1 MVKLTEKQKK
11 FADYYIELG
20 NATQAA
26 IKAGYSSKYANTN
39 ASKLLQ
45 NTTIKEYIQE
55 KLEEMASERI
65 ASATEVLE
73 FITKAV
79 RGEIL
84 EDVVVTEGEGDGY
97 SSARIVKKQIAA
109 KDRVKAAELLGKR
122 YMLFTD
128 KVNITGAVPVMI
140 VGEDTL
146 EE

>member
-1 MVKLTEKQKK
+1 MKMSEKQKK
-11 FADYYIELG
+11 FADYYIET
-20 NATQAA
+20 NNIYQSAV
-26 IKAGYSSKYANTN
+26 KAGYSEKYAK
-39 ASKLLQ
+39 SRGHELLVKVG
-45 NTTIKEYIQE
+45 IKEYIQE
-55 KLEEMASERI
+55 KLQEMASERI

-109 KDRVKAAELLGKR
+109 RDRVKAAELLGKR

-140 VGEDTL
+140 VGEEAL

>member
-1 MVKLTEKQKK
+1 MKMSEKQKK
-11 FADYYIELG
+11 FADYYIESN
-20 NATQAA
+20 NATESAV
-26 IKAGYSSKYANTN
+26 KAGYSTKYTNTN
-39 ASKLLQ
+39 VTKLLQ

-146 EE
+146 EK